1 MSFAFKPAPSL
12 PAKPTFGLYTT
23 QLNAGEYILYKKAR
37 ATFCNANSCPA
48 KPILNSQS
56 SKLLLQNAQYIN
68 CYCSQLPF
76 DLTKLN
82 INLITAL
89 DLNGCCVIQSN
100 PSSPTLPSCEVSI
113 PTPTPSISS
122 SPFYVNYTI
131 DPYGSLFGLTQC
143 GNNNFL
149 QRLVYNP
156 PSNNN
161 ITYKNTLNINP
172 YN

>member
-12 PAKPTFGLYTT
+12 PGKPAFGLYTS

-48 KPILNSQS
+48 KPVLNSQS
-56 SKLLLQNAQYIN
+56 SRILLQNAQYID
-68 CYCSQLPF
+68 CYCSRFPY

-82 INLITAL
+82 INLITSL
-89 DLNGCCVIQSN
+89 DLSGCCVIQTNPALPAEPSCDVHIPPPSSSN
-100 PSSPTLPSCEVSI
+100 P
-113 PTPTPSISS
+113 
-122 SPFYVNYTI
+122 PFYTAYTI
-131 DPYGSLFGLTQC
+131 DPYGYLFGLTQC
-143 GNNNFL
+143 GSNNYL

-156 PSNNN
+156 PNRKN
-161 ITYKNTLNINP
+161 INYNNTLNINP